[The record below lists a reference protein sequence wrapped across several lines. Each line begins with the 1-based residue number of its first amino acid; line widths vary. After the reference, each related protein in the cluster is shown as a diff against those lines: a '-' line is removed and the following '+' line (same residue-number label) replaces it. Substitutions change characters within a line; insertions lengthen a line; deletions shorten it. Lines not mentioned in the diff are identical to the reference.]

1 MASLTVQKHS
11 VTIIAPILYLFFFT
25 FTNAFTA
32 PAFRHPLIATL
43 NNSDPAYIQYQQDV
57 EENRIFIARY
67 RQGLLGSDAEGIKKL
82 AQGLTVYR
90 YIVKNG
96 EDLFTI
102 ASRCTIPYETI
113 ATLNRLAH
121 PSVLQPGKEL
131 LLPSLPA
138 LFVPLK
144 AESDLEKLITGAY
157 KDRNAFLLR
166 IYPEEKPLDL
176 YCLPDQG
183 FSGTERAFFLNA
195 AFRYPLPEVRITS
208 SFGLRKNPVTGTIK
222 VHQGL
227 DLAAPVG
234 TPVYPCRDGVVSK
247 VGYDEVYGNYIVIT
261 HEGGWSSLYGHLGSI
276 QTGLQSYV
284 PSGTVIGTVGMT
296 GQTTGPHLHFEL
308 RQEGKAR
315 DPVPLLPL
323 KGKN

>member
-1 MASLTVQKHS
+1 MMYKHKI
-11 VTIIAPILYLFFFT
+11 TIIASILNFFFLT
-25 FTNAFTA
+25 YSNAYTA
-32 PAFRHPLIATL
+32 PSFRHPHIAAL
-43 NNSDPAYIQYQQDV
+43 NNSDPAFIQYQQDV
-57 EENRIFIARY
+57 EENRMLLARY
-67 RQGLLGSDAEGIKKL
+67 RQGLLGSESDGIKKL

-90 YIVKNG
+90 YLVKNG

-113 ATLNRLAH
+113 ATLNRLEH
-121 PSVLQPGKEL
+121 PSLLQPGKEL

-144 AESDLEKLITGAY
+144 AETELEKLISNAY
-157 KDRNAFLLR
+157 KDKNAFLLR

-208 SFGLRKNPVTGTIK
+208 SFGLRKNPVTGTVK
-222 VHQGL
+222 VHEGL

-247 VGYDEVYGNYIVIT
+247 VGYDEVYGNYIIIT
-261 HEGGWSSLYGHLGSI
+261 HEGGWTSVYGHLGSI
-276 QTGLQSYV
+276 QTSLQSYV
-284 PSGTVIGTVGMT
+284 RSSTVIGTVGMT

-315 DPVPLLPL
+315 DPAPLLPG